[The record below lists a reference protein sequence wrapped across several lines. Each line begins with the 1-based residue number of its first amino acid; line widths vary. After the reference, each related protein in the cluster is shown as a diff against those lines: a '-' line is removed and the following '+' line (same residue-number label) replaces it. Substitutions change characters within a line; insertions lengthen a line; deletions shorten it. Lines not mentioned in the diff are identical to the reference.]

1 MGLFF
6 YFFFCLRKMQSIL
19 WQKQIQKSK
28 GDFSILTDRTEKKW
42 LRGLKNLSSYV
53 LRVLWMKIWLKNMSP
68 DELRLIQLS
77 LELVQDCTE
86 IMGEQTR
93 LLESM
98 SLTIE
103 LLGKKEGVVH

>member
-1 MGLFF
+1 MLA
-6 YFFFCLRKMQSIL
+6 
-19 WQKQIQKSK
+19 
-28 GDFSILTDRTEKKW
+28 DRTEKMIK
-42 LRGLKNLSSYV
+42 RIEELKQLCIKNI
-53 LRVLWMKIWLKNMSP
+53 MDEDMIKNMSP

-86 IMGEQTR
+86 IMGEQNR

>member
-1 MGLFF
+1 M
-6 YFFFCLRKMQSIL
+6 
-19 WQKQIQKSK
+19 
-28 GDFSILTDRTEKKW
+28 LTDRTEKMIK
-42 LRGLKNLSSYV
+42 RIEELKQLCIKNI
-53 LRVLWMKIWLKNMSP
+53 MDEDMIKNMSP

-103 LLGKKEGVVH
+103 LLRKKE

>member
-1 MGLFF
+1 M
-6 YFFFCLRKMQSIL
+6 
-19 WQKQIQKSK
+19 
-28 GDFSILTDRTEKKW
+28 LTDRTEKMIK
-42 LRGLKNLSSYV
+42 RIEELKQLCIKNI
-53 LRVLWMKIWLKNMSP
+53 MDEDMIKNMSP

>member
-1 MGLFF
+1 M
-6 YFFFCLRKMQSIL
+6 
-19 WQKQIQKSK
+19 
-28 GDFSILTDRTEKKW
+28 LTDRTEKMIK
-42 LRGLKNLSSYV
+42 RIEELKQLCIKNI
-53 LRVLWMKIWLKNMSP
+53 MDEDMIKNMSP

-86 IMGEQTR
+86 IIGEQTR

>member
-1 MGLFF
+1 M
-6 YFFFCLRKMQSIL
+6 
-19 WQKQIQKSK
+19 
-28 GDFSILTDRTEKKW
+28 LTDRTEKMIK
-42 LRGLKNLSSYV
+42 RIEELKQLCIKNI
-53 LRVLWMKIWLKNMSP
+53 MNEDMIKNMSP

-86 IMGEQTR
+86 IMGEQNR

>member
-1 MGLFF
+1 M
-6 YFFFCLRKMQSIL
+6 
-19 WQKQIQKSK
+19 
-28 GDFSILTDRTEKKW
+28 LTDRTEKMIK
-42 LRGLKNLSSYV
+42 RIEELKQLCIKNI
-53 LRVLWMKIWLKNMSP
+53 MNEDMIKNMSP

-86 IMGEQTR
+86 IMGEQAR

-103 LLGKKEGVVH
+103 LLRKKE

>member
-1 MGLFF
+1 M
-6 YFFFCLRKMQSIL
+6 
-19 WQKQIQKSK
+19 
-28 GDFSILTDRTEKKW
+28 LTDRTEKMIK
-42 LRGLKNLSSYV
+42 RIEELKQLCIRNI
-53 LRVLWMKIWLKNMSP
+53 MDEDMIKNMSP

-86 IMGEQTR
+86 IMGEQAR

>member
-1 MGLFF
+1 M
-6 YFFFCLRKMQSIL
+6 
-19 WQKQIQKSK
+19 
-28 GDFSILTDRTEKKW
+28 LTDRTEKMIK
-42 LRGLKNLSSYV
+42 RIEELKQLCIKNI
-53 LRVLWMKIWLKNMSP
+53 MDEDMIKNMSP

-86 IMGEQTR
+86 IMGEQAR

>member
-1 MGLFF
+1 M
-6 YFFFCLRKMQSIL
+6 
-19 WQKQIQKSK
+19 
-28 GDFSILTDRTEKKW
+28 LTDRTEKMIK
-42 LRGLKNLSSYV
+42 RIEELKQLCIKSIMNED
-53 LRVLWMKIWLKNMSP
+53 MIKIMSP

-103 LLGKKEGVVH
+103 LLGKKEGVAH

>member
-1 MGLFF
+1 M
-6 YFFFCLRKMQSIL
+6 
-19 WQKQIQKSK
+19 
-28 GDFSILTDRTEKKW
+28 LTDRTEKMIK
-42 LRGLKNLSSYV
+42 RIEELKQLCIKNI
-53 LRVLWMKIWLKNMSP
+53 MDEDMIKNMSP

-86 IMGEQTR
+86 IMGEQNR